1 MSATERSRNVA
12 EMRVELSGAVASSAS
27 MRRLE
32 ARFGDRRDLAGQHR
46 LAVTQ
51 RHDHRRTRSGARKLR
66 ARPELER
73 RKAVRADRQNDL
85 EALQTR
91 LGGGEALAA
100 DLDLCGG
107 AEHEAHG
114 STPAVSTP

>member
-12 EMRVELSGAVASSAS
+12 EMRVDAERRRRVQRLDAQAGGA
-27 MRRLE
+27 L
-32 ARFGDRRDLAGQHR
+32 GDRCDLAGQHR

-73 RKAVRADRQNDL
+73 RKAVRADRQHDL

-91 LGGGEALAA
+91 LGGGEALAV

-114 STPAVSTP
+114 STPDVSTP